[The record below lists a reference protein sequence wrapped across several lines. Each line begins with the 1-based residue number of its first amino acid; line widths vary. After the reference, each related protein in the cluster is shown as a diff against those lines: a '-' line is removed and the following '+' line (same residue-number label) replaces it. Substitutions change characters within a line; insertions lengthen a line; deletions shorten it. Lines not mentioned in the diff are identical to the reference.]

1 MKPLPWSF
9 SSLNK
14 FVTCPMQYYET
25 KVLGNFKDE
34 PGEVAQWGTYV
45 HKCIEDTVNMVES
58 IEEVAVKRAW
68 FEASFPENA
77 KIYMPQVLTAIGE
90 MESMGCAECEMALSS
105 SFAPCEWQDGWVRG
119 IIDLLKVSGSEAWC
133 VDWKLGKVKP
143 DSKQLKLFAL
153 MVFYHYPT
161 VNTVHTSF
169 EWLQFKQQ
177 TKETYT
183 RDQIPELWA
192 VFEKDLQQYV
202 QAFKTDIWQCRP
214 SGLCRGWC
222 PVESCQHWRPKK

>member
-1 MKPLPWSF
+1 MSKPLPWSF

-45 HKCIEDTVNMVES
+45 HKCIEDFVNDG
-58 IEEVAVKRAW
+58 VA
-68 FEASFPENA
+68 FPENV
-77 KIYMPQVLTAIGE
+77 QVYVPRVLEVIGQIHAQ
-90 MESMGCAECEMALSS
+90 AEVEMAISA
-105 SFAPCEWQDGWVRG
+105 SFEPCEWKAGWVRG
-119 IIDLLKVSGSEAWC
+119 IIDLLQVYDDAAWC
-133 VDWKLGKVKP
+133 ADWKLGKVKP

-183 RDQIPELWA
+183 RDQIPALWA

-202 QAFKTDIWQCRP
+202 QAFKTDTWQCRP
-214 SGLCRGWC
+214 SGLCRGGWC
-222 PVESCQHWRPKK
+222 PVESCQHWRPKR